1 MTLRV
6 VDLTDKWTLLMPD
19 HRSNAIRLR
28 VLRLTFKAGEGTF
41 AIHGLAA
48 NQCQQ

>member
-1 MTLRV
+1 MILRA
-6 VDLTDKWTLLMPD
+6 VDLTDEWTLLMPEVMQFA
-19 HRSNAIRLR
+19 RAFLK
-28 VLRLTFKAGEGTF
+28 LTFKVGEGTF